1 MTESESSNDTPRQ
14 GNRMGRFLS
23 SAKDCMGRLPLF
35 VSISIWVVIAIVAF
49 LSAMSWLGRT
59 PFWQLS
65 LDSKTQAESIVK
77 IALALVG
84 GVGAVAYLV
93 IKYQERQQAKRDE
106 ERAEHEEERAQNR
119 EKREEDRLVSAKMH
133 DAVGQ
138 LGSDK
143 ALMRIEGV
151 YALTDIADTY
161 GGEYRQ
167 RVVGL
172 LCGYLRSDR
181 EAYPIGA
188 DGRPMTDR
196 PKSGDADKAVE
207 SEIIKVMRDHLR
219 KERRTSNGE
228 IRVRQLVDDDQLWC
242 GCSFDLHGATFH
254 EDVDLMDTTFVRGL
268 NFNGSK
274 FEGHANFKRAILKGY
289 AVFIGTAFE
298 GDANFSRA
306 IFGGNADFSK
316 ATFEGD
322 ARLNE
327 AIFGGDVD
335 LSKTTFKRLMGF
347 SGTTVKH
354 TVDLSGTM
362 FKGDADFS
370 GTAFE
375 GCADFKRTK
384 FESRTQLIDA
394 TFKRHSGFIGTAFEG
409 DAYFNGVTF
418 TGIAD
423 FNGVTFTGIA
433 DFSGASI
440 GKSSP
445 VFEGCICNRRFR
457 GANVYD
463 WGPIPE
469 GNDGLPV
476 GAMWDGFPRR

>member
-274 FEGHANFKRAILKGY
+274 FEGHANFKRAIFKGY

-298 GDANFSRA
+298 GDANFNRA
-306 IFGGNADFSK
+306 
-316 ATFEGD
+316 T
-322 ARLNE
+322 
-327 AIFGGDVD
+327 FGGDAD
-335 LSKTTFKRLMGF
+335 FSKTTFKRLMGF
-347 SGTTVKH
+347 RGTTVKH

-362 FKGDADFS
+362 FKDDADFS
-370 GTAFE
+370 EATFE
-375 GCADFKRTK
+375 GSADFKRTT
-384 FESRTQLIDA
+384 FEGRTQLIDA
-394 TFKRHSGFIGTAFEG
+394 TFKKHSGFIGATFEG
-409 DAYFNGVTF
+409 DTYFNGAKFRNKTIFSETEGRPSFDRCKFNRQLRDVIEN
-418 TGIAD
+418 GIKACD
-423 FNGVTFTGIA
+423 FG
-433 DFSGASI
+433 SI
-440 GKSSP
+440 
-445 VFEGCICNRRFR
+445 
-457 GANVYD
+457 
-463 WGPIPE
+463 PIPE
-469 GNDGLPV
+469 DNDGLPA
-476 GAMWDGFPRR
+476 GAVWADFPQEDDTALDGR